1 MAKLYFGEFS
11 NSQVQ
16 YSDNSDLSQNVIVRI
31 IDILDPSNDEVD
43 IELADNPVS
52 FRIVDNSEDKF
63 TTIRSKACEI
73 RVFTNPNFNIM
84 TFGTGGDN
92 QYQVEICMNISDNV
106 IFKGWLSVSDLRQ
119 DFQPDPNVL
128 VLTATDGLGFL
139 KDIPLTDF
147 NGDRFTGMHRI
158 SEYIAGCLA
167 KTGTPD
173 FLIAEMNIKES
184 TQQTDFNGHFFY
196 TMYLDARTF
205 ESSLGEFEDCF
216 TVLEK
221 ILGEYCELSQQKGA
235 WYIKAIDEFDAQPSK
250 QIRFTQLGVVDYELA
265 PAIYQKSIGSDMTLY
280 TMGFMNDDAQI
291 SLQRPYK
298 FITHEYRFEPP
309 QELPCNVNFER
320 GEFVGNLPD
329 ETIDGITYTAKKY
342 QLDCWD
348 LLRGAPSIFNQFP
361 TSDLYIKRLF
371 DQYGREE
378 TRYTVVKWPTAG
390 VQATVVKST
399 GIQVQKDDK
408 FDMSWDFAFS
418 QDLNIGS
425 GNLFVASI
433 LLEGNDGTY
442 WFLDDTSGTAT
453 NTFTFPFSNTA
464 TMKWYQSNAS
474 WSVNYKLLQINLNTN
489 ASDDREFRTIS
500 IDRVEPIPVTG
511 NLFIIFHW
519 ANDAT
524 FSGIDL
530 HLSNLQFN
538 YRGLINGTYDEY
550 TGTENK
556 VEQPGDYKASRD
568 EQVYISDGPKLSF
581 KGCLQKRVGDYLIMG
596 GAQATITFYNA
607 NYFTLPGYWT
617 WLFPDGLPLLISG
630 TSLNNSNDVFVVST
644 AYSIVGNV
652 TTVVLS
658 RQTFAEVDSNYAI
671 STIRF
676 GLTEGFYNAAVFPDG
691 PPDPSYVKPFAE
703 IRAQAV
709 WNQFNRVFTAF
720 EGTIDGLD
728 TNEVDALG
736 RYDLPDLMHS
746 YLIMDA
752 HPGTENKT
760 FKLLHMDQNL
770 DLCEWGFYMMEVYD
784 STIPKV
790 YTGHSFKYIQ
800 ND

>member
-63 TTIRSKACEI
+63 TPIRSKACEI

-139 KDIPLTDF
+139 KDLPLTDF
-147 NGDRFTGMHRI
+147 NGNRFTGMHRI

-184 TQQTDFNGHFFY
+184 TQQTDLNGHFFY

-205 ESSLGEFEDCF
+205 ESSLGEFENCF

-221 ILGEYCELSQQKGA
+221 ILGEYCELSQQKGR
-235 WYIKAIDEFDAQPSK
+235 WYIRAIDEFDAQPSK
-250 QIRFTQLGVVDYELA
+250 QIRFTQTGQLSNELA
-265 PAIYQKSIGSDMTLY
+265 PAVYQKSIGSDMTLY
-280 TMGFMNDDAQI
+280 TLGFMNDDAQI

-298 FITHEYRFEPP
+298 FIRHEYKFEPP

-320 GEFVGNLPD
+320 GDFIGTLPD
-329 ETIDGITYTAKKY
+329 ETIDGVTYTAKKY
-342 QLDCWD
+342 HLDCWD
-348 LLRGAPSIFNQFP
+348 LLKGSPATFS
-361 TSDLYIKRLF
+361 TYSTGDLYIKRLF
-371 DQYGREE
+371 DEFEQESS
-378 TRYTVVKWPTAG
+378 RYAVVKWPTSPPEAL
-390 VQATVVKST
+390 VIKST
-399 GIQVQKDDK
+399 GIDVQFGDS
-408 FDMSWDFAFS
+408 FEMSWDIAVEQNLS
-418 QDLNIGS
+418 IGT
-425 GNLFVASI
+425 GNLIVASI

-442 WFLDDTSGTAT
+442 WFLDDPSGVAS
-453 NTFTFPFSNTA
+453 NTLTFPADPDT
-464 TMKWYQSNAS
+464 TMQWAQSNAN
-474 WSVNYKLLQINLNTN
+474 WTTNYKLLTINVDTNTIDN
-489 ASDDREFRTIS
+489 NQFRSIS
-500 IDRVEPIPVTG
+500 IGKVNKIPVDG
-511 NLFIIFHW
+511 KLYVIFHW
-519 ANDAT
+519 GNNASFASST
-524 FSGIDL
+524 L
-530 HLSNLQFN
+530 HISNVNFT
-538 YRGLINGTYDEY
+538 YRGLINGSYQEY

-556 VEQPGDYKASRD
+556 VEQSGDYKASRD
-568 EQVYISDGPKLSF
+568 QQVYISDGPKLSF

-596 GAQATITFYNA
+596 GAQATITFYNG

-652 TTVVLS
+652 TTVTLS

-728 TNEVDALG
+728 TNDVDALG

-746 YLIMDA
+746 YLIMDR
-752 HPGTENKT
+752 HPGTDNKT

-770 DLCEWGFYMMEVYD
+770 DLCEWGFYLMEVYD